1 MVWHVRT
8 GRDRALD
15 QNSRQINSLIM
26 SAGGREPPATL
37 FLCMARRWCGT
48 PPTRRSGETE
58 QVAFAALREAVARRF
73 DVPIDAPEEL
83 QEVKRDIAPEAV
95 LDEIEETAPGRMD
108 SP

>member
-8 GRDRALD
+8 GRNRALD

-26 SAGGREPPATL
+26 SAYDLETAEGRI
-37 FLCMARRWCGT
+37 
-48 PPTRRSGETE
+48 
-58 QVAFAALREAVARRF
+58 AALREAVARRL